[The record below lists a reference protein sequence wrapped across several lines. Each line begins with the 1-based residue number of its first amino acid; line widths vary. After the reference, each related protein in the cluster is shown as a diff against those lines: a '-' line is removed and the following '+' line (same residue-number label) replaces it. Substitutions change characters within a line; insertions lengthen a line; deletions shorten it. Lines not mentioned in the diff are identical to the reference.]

1 MSSTSAVTTVK
12 ADLPAEF
19 PEIFNV
25 QTNVPLIH
33 QVVVA
38 QLAAARQGTHSTK
51 TRGEVRGGGAKPYR
65 QKGTGRARQGS
76 TRAPQFTGGGVVHG
90 PTPRDYSQRTPKKMK
105 AAALRGALSDRA
117 RHDRV
122 HVIDALVS
130 GAVPSAKQAWAGLS
144 ELTSRPNLLLVLER
158 GDEVSWKS
166 ARNLEG
172 VHVLA
177 ADQLNTYDVLCADD
191 VVFTQGAFDAF
202 VTAAT
207 ATRKPGTVATPAD
220 QPVDA
225 PSDQRVAVA
234 DATDGGYG
242 PDSAAALEDGSAPAG
257 FDIKGN
263 ADSMKYH
270 QPGGQWYDA
279 TIAEVWF
286 RTADAAE
293 AAGFTEAGHTQDSED
308 GK

>member
-1 MSSTSAVTTVK
+1 MPATAVTTVT

-90 PTPRDYSQRTPKKMK
+90 PTPRDYAQRTPKKMK

-122 HVIDALVS
+122 HVIESLVT
-130 GAVPSAKQAWAGLS
+130 GDVPSAKQAWAGLS
-144 ELTSRPNLLLVLER
+144 GLTDRPNLLVVLER
-158 GDEVSWKS
+158 GDQVSWKS
-166 ARNLEG
+166 VRNLEG
-172 VHVLA
+172 IHVLA

-191 VVFTQGAFDAF
+191 VVFTKSAFDAF
-202 VTAAT
+202 V
-207 ATRKPGTVATPAD
+207 
-220 QPVDA
+220 
-225 PSDQRVAVA
+225 
-234 DATDGGYG
+234 
-242 PDSAAALEDGSAPAG
+242 AAASKSEP
-257 FDIKGN
+257 KG
-263 ADSMKYH
+263 AQK
-270 QPGGQWYDA
+270 
-279 TIAEVWF
+279 
-286 RTADAAE
+286 
-293 AAGFTEAGHTQDSED
+293 
-308 GK
+308 